1 MASRFT
7 SWIVDKDI
15 YGQPVGVNYEGSD
28 TFKTMLGALVTFLT
42 YGLILVNL
50 AGLMLAFNDGS
61 KQEET

>member
-1 MASRFT
+1 MASRFA

-28 TFKTMLGALVTFLT
+28 TYKTKLGALITFLT

-50 AGLMLAFNDGS
+50 VGLMLAFNDGS
-61 KQEET
+61 KQE